1 MDRSITTGR
10 KTSPR
15 LALAVTTAIAGLAFA
30 GAPASAAPRAET
42 SFENA
47 QEALAKGKVEKAIR
61 HGEDAVLADG
71 RNPSYR
77 ALLGAAYLEAGRFE
91 SAAATFGDALELGDN
106 NPRTVLSFALAKIAI
121 GDPKAAVLVLDD
133 YSAAIDPADLGLALA
148 LAGQPERGVGVL
160 VNGVRSAEEAT
171 PKLRQ
176 NLAYAYALAGNWRAA
191 RVMAAEDV
199 PADQLEARLAQWA
212 QTSAPEMAA
221 QRVAAL
227 LDVTPRADAG
237 QPMQLAL
244 ANFPAQDM
252 MVAAAEAGADAAAE
266 PGVDADVALAAA
278 EPAEVVDSAPSAS
291 FAAAFAAPAPAPEAA
306 PAPAPEQPV
315 VTLAAAEPEAP
326 GIRYVSN
333 PVVQQLPAAS
343 AATRAPAAVR
353 APAAPAAPRVAQ
365 AASQRRMAAT
375 TAAAAPAPAAA
386 ADKGPATHLV
396 QLGAYGSKAE
406 AQRGWSTLQAKFP
419 QLKDRKPVITEALVN
434 GRTFWRVA
442 ADGFTSQGAR
452 AMCGTVKSA
461 GRGCFAYA
469 AATPPAGAVKRDVQ
483 VASRSR

>member
-244 ANFPAQDM
+244 ANFPAQDDM
-252 MVAAAEAGADAAAE
+252 MVAAAE

-278 EPAEVVDSAPSAS
+278 EPSEVVDSAHSAS
-291 FAAAFAAPAPAPEAA
+291 FAAAFAAPAPAPAPEAA

-375 TAAAAPAPAAA
+375 TAAAAA

-396 QLGAYGSKAE
+396 QLGSYGSKAE

-442 ADGFTSQGAR
+442 ADGFTLQGAR

-469 AATPPAGAVKRDVQ
+469 AATPPVGAVKRDVQ

>member
-10 KTSPR
+10 KNSPR

-30 GAPASAAPRAET
+30 GAPASAAPRAEA

-47 QEALAKGKVEKAIR
+47 QEALAKGKVEKAIK
-61 HGEDAVLADG
+61 HAEEAVQADG
-71 RNPSYR
+71 RNSGYR

-91 SAAATFGDALELGDN
+91 SAATTFGDAIALGDN
-106 NPRTVLSFALAKIAI
+106 NPRTVLSFALAKIAT
-121 GDPKAAVLVLDD
+121 GDSRGAAAMLDD
-133 YSAAIDPADLGLALA
+133 YSAVIDPADLGLALA

-160 VNGVRSAEEAT
+160 VNGVRSADEAT

-212 QTSAPEMAA
+212 RMSAPELAP

-227 LDVTPRADAG
+227 LDVLPRADAG
-237 QPMQLAL
+237 QPQHLAL
-244 ANFPAQDM
+244 ANFPAQEM
-252 MVAAAEAGADAAAE
+252 TVAAAPAE
-266 PGVDADVALAAA
+266 VDVDADVAMAAA
-278 EPAEVVDSAPSAS
+278 EPMAEPVQMVDPAPSAT

-306 PAPAPEQPV
+306 PEPAP
-315 VTLAAAEPEAP
+315 VTFAAAAP
-326 GIRYVSN
+326 QPAGIQFVSN
-333 PVVQQLPAAS
+333 PVVQQLPAA
-343 AATRAPAAVR
+343 PAAAR

-375 TAAAAPAPAAA
+375 SAAVAPVPAP
-386 ADKGPATHLV
+386 KGPATHLV
-396 QLGAYGSKAE
+396 QLGSYDSKVE
-406 AQRGWSTLQAKFP
+406 ALRGWSTLQAKLP
-419 QLKDRKPVITEALVN
+419 QLKDRKPVITEAMVN

-442 ADGFTSQGAR
+442 ADGFTSQSAR

-469 AATPPAGAVKRDVQ
+469 GSTPPAGAVKRDVQ

>member
-1 MDRSITTGR
+1 MDRSMITGR

-30 GAPASAAPRAET
+30 GTPAAAAPRAET
-42 SFENA
+42 SFGHA
-47 QEALAKGKVEKAIR
+47 QDALAKGKVEKAIK
-61 HGEDAVLADG
+61 HAEAAVEADG
-71 RNPSYR
+71 RNSGYR

-91 SAAATFGDALELGDN
+91 AAATTFGDALELGDS
-106 NPRTVLSFALAKIAI
+106 NPRTVLSFALAKIAL
-121 GDPKAAVLVLDD
+121 GDSKAAIGMLDG
-133 YSAAIDPADLGLALA
+133 YAAAIDPADLGLALA

-212 QTSAPEMAA
+212 QTSAPEMAP

-227 LDVTPRADAG
+227 LDVLPRADAG
-237 QPMQLAL
+237 QPAHLAL
-244 ANFPAQDM
+244 ANFPAPDM
-252 MVAAAEAGADAAAE
+252 MVAQADADTDA
-266 PGVDADVALAAA
+266 GVDTDVALAAA
-278 EPAEVVDSAPSAS
+278 EPMPEQIDVVDPAPSAT
-291 FAAAFAAPAPAPEAA
+291 FTAAFAAPAAEAA
-306 PAPAPEQPV
+306 PLPVPEPQP
-315 VTLAAAEPEAP
+315 VTLAVAAPEPA
-326 GIRYVSN
+326 GIQYVSN
-333 PVVQQLPAAS
+333 PVVQQLPA
-343 AATRAPAAVR
+343 TPAVVR
-353 APAAPAAPRVAQ
+353 APAVPAAPRVAQ

-375 TAAAAPAPAAA
+375 SAAVAPAP
-386 ADKGPATHLV
+386 KGPATHLV
-396 QLGAYGSKAE
+396 QLGSYDSKAE
-406 AQRGWSTLQAKFP
+406 ALRGWSTLQARFP
-419 QLKDRKPVITEALVN
+419 QLKDRKPIITEAVVS
-434 GRTFWRVA
+434 GRTYWRIA
-442 ADGFTSQGAR
+442 ADGFTSQSAR

-469 AATPPAGAVKRDVQ
+469 ASTPPAGAVKRDVQ